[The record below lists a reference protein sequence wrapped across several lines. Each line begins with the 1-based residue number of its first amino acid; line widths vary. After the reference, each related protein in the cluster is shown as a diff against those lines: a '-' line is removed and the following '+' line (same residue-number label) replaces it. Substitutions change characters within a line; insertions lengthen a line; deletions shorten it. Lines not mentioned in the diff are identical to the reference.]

1 MTSESAADPAA
12 AGPPRLG
19 TRLPVFFQ
27 AEREPRSVAPLRAD
41 GASPARFALRV
52 VAAAARFAVPAGVLL
67 SVSMV
72 CEALVPLIVG
82 AAIDQAVATGDA
94 GRLLWWLGVLAV
106 DFLALTL
113 AFRFGSRVGLF
124 GMQQVQHRLR
134 TQVVDRLLHPAGAA
148 HGHADGAALSIATSD
163 VHRLAATIQL
173 AVYPTGEVAA
183 VLFAAAALFWISPPL
198 GVAVLVGS
206 AILVAAMFLAGGRMR
221 RRSAEEQ
228 ELGAEAVDRVADL
241 LAGYRVLKGLRA
253 EDAASARYREA
264 SRAALGGTLR
274 AKSAQ
279 GSFLGGMDAA
289 SGLFTAA
296 LTVIAGLLA
305 LDGRIGIGGL
315 VAAVGLIQYVVG
327 PLTAL
332 PANTGAIWAR
342 SVASSARVLSV
353 LQAAEAAAP
362 GSTETRDA
370 VGSAPPAA
378 LSVSAA
384 GARFRVEVGECV
396 GVVADQRRSGSLIRL
411 LSGRPRPG
419 ESGTVLLDGV
429 ALDETGIE
437 HWRRRLLVAPHRAEL
452 FDGSIAANLDVP
464 DARSGGAPRALWA
477 AACEDIVEALR
488 RGLDAAVGEGG
499 VRLSGGQRQRIAL
512 ARAYAADAPVL
523 VLHDPT
529 TAVDAATE
537 QLVASRLRAE
547 REGRTTVIVASSPA
561 LLSICDRVI
570 VIRGEEDRP

>member
-1 MTSESAADPAA
+1 MTSGGDAAADP

-19 TRLPVFFQ
+19 TRLPVLFQ
-27 AEREPRSVAPLRAD
+27 AEREPRTLVPIRAD

-52 VAAAARFAVPAGVLL
+52 VAAAGRFAVPAGALL
-67 SVSMV
+67 SISMI

-113 AFRFGSRVGLF
+113 AFRFGSRAGLF
-124 GMQQVQHRLR
+124 GMQLVQHRLR
-134 TQVVDRLLHPAGAA
+134 AQVVDRLLHPAGAA

-198 GVAVLVGS
+198 GAAVLVGS
-206 AILVAAMFLAGGRMR
+206 AILVAAMFLTGGRMR

-279 GSFLGGMDAA
+279 GAFLGGMDAA

-305 LDGRIGIGGL
+305 LDGSIGVGGL

-353 LQAAEAAAP
+353 LQAGTAAP
-362 GSTETRDA
+362 GRAGAPVDG
-370 VGSAPPAA
+370 GSAPPAA
-378 LSVSAA
+378 LSVSAGGQHLRIEA
-384 GARFRVEVGECV
+384 GECV
-396 GVVADQRRSGSLIRL
+396 GVVADQRSAGALIRL
-411 LSGRPRPG
+411 LAGRPRAG
-419 ESGTVLLDGV
+419 ESGVVLLDGV
-429 ALDETGIE
+429 ALHETGIE
-437 HWRRRLLVAPHRAEL
+437 HWRRRLLVAPHRSEL

-464 DARSGGAPRALWA
+464 DAPPGGAPRALRA
-477 AACEDIVEALR
+477 AACEDIVEALPG
-488 RGLDAAVGEGG
+488 GLDAPVGEGG

-512 ARAYAADAPVL
+512 ARAYASDAPVL

-537 QLVASRLRAE
+537 QLIASRLRAE

-570 VIRGEEDRP
+570 AIRGEEDRP